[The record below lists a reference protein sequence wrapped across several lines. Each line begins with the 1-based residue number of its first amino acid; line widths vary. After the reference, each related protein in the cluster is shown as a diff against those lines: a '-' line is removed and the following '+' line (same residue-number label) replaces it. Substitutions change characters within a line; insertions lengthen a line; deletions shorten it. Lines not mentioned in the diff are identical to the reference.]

1 MFVYDARRS
10 VKKKRSR
17 APPLA
22 QFVNVT
28 HDINLEKNE
37 AVYVNIRLT
46 FSRRNF
52 RFHLI
57 KIRRVIVC
65 LSDDLEKYRTAITYV
80 LMIVLLFINEIT
92 ITVTNK
98 KKKSRSI
105 LI

>member
-22 QFVNVT
+22 QFVNVA

-52 RFHLI
+52 LPFDKDQTCH
-57 KIRRVIVC
+57 C
-65 LSDDLEKYRTAITYV
+65 LS
-80 LMIVLLFINEIT
+80 F
-92 ITVTNK
+92 
-98 KKKSRSI
+98 
-105 LI
+105 